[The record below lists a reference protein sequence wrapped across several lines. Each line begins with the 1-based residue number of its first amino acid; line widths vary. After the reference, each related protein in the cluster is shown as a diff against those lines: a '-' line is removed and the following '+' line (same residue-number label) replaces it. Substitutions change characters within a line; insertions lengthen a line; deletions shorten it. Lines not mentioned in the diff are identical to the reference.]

1 MIKGKYLIIPLDL
14 LNTGSNFLL
23 FSWKEKT
30 KTQRLC
36 LKQWQNTSFSVKMWN
51 SNLQQQILITII
63 SLLTFWNEPT
73 SLIFLS
79 SSANVLL
86 IKIAQQ
92 QFGET
97 ESPYIKKKKIDS
109 FLCMR
114 CISPHTLHLGF
125 GSDPCCN
132 LIWILEMCFTL
143 DLITKDPSTF
153 VNRTLMAGLWLR
165 GKRRLSCSGCWQFT
179 LSLSLFFLECN
190 CLTMVCMFLLYSK
203 VNQLYVSIYLP
214 FFGFPSH
221 SGHHRALSRVP
232 CAIK

>member
-51 SNLQQQILITII
+51 SHLQQQILITII

-153 VNRTLMAGLWLR
+153 VNKTLMAGLWLR

-179 LSLSLFFLECN
+179 LSLSLFFFWSVIALQWCA
-190 CLTMVCMFLLYSK
+190 CFCCTAKWISYMFPFISPFLDF
-203 VNQLYVSIYLP
+203 LP
-214 FFGFPSH
+214 IQVITEHWVEFPV
-221 SGHHRALSRVP
+221 L
-232 CAIK
+232 

>member
-1 MIKGKYLIIPLDL
+1 M
-14 LNTGSNFLL
+14 
-23 FSWKEKT
+23 
-30 KTQRLC
+30 QRLC

-97 ESPYIKKKKIDS
+97 KKIDT

-114 CISPHTLHLGF
+114 CILPHTLHLGF

-143 DLITKDPSTF
+143 DLITKGPFAF
-153 VNRTLMAGLWLR
+153 VNRTLMPGLWLR
-165 GKRRLSCSGCWQFT
+165 GKRRLSCSGCWQFNLS
-179 LSLSLFFLECN
+179 LSLSLFF
-190 CLTMVCMFLLYSK
+190 FLIG
-203 VNQLYVSIYLP
+203 V
-214 FFGFPSH
+214 
-221 SGHHRALSRVP
+221 
-232 CAIK
+232 